1 MSICSA
7 AHYKN
12 LPNDLQMLS
21 DAPSHSV
28 YVLLL
33 PCAERD
39 RQSLSNVLAVV
50 QVALEGKIS
59 RKSVEAQLARGNRL
73 AGDLISWSVCQQFG
87 DPNIGRLSGAQVV
100 RIAVHPSVHGI
111 GYGTRAMEQLYRF
124 FNGEMID
131 LTSGG
136 GLATRTRRWPAGTT
150 PAETRTMTRNP
161 KAHRTTPTPTT
172 PPAPPLAKSSRKK

>member
-100 RIAVHPSVHGI
+100 RIAVQPSVHGI

-136 GLATRTRRWPAGTT
+136 GGWRQGRGDGQRGQRQRRRG
-150 PAETRTMTRNP
+150 R
-161 KAHRTTPTPTT
+161 
-172 PPAPPLAKSSRKK
+172 